1 MNTVS
6 VTLLTTEVLDGVKY
20 SPGDVVS
27 LPEDHPVAEK
37 TTAIAQVSPLPEGQ
51 KNAGRDRFRPR
62 GLRR

>member
-1 MNTVS
+1 MNMVS

-37 TTAIAQVSPLPEGQ
+37 TAALAQAALPLPEER
-51 KNAGRDRFRPR
+51 KNAGRD
-62 GLRR
+62 